1 MFFMA
6 QTPVK
11 VLVVE
16 DEPLVR
22 ALLTSLLEADG
33 FQIKSASNAA
43 EARAVAKE
51 FAPSVAIL
59 DIELGDGPSG
69 IDLSQILRLQFPQ
82 IGLVFLT
89 HIPEPRVVGVENRN
103 IPKNAAY
110 LRKDRMADTGVLKA
124 AIEAASRD
132 RVSKQFRDDK
142 TIQHQLTN
150 VSRSQLDVLRM
161 VAMGLSNH
169 EIAAQRG
176 TTVRA
181 VEHLV
186 KRAFTAA
193 GVDADAPGNARVVAA
208 RQFITVAGMPYANKA

>member
-1 MFFMA
+1 MA

-51 FAPSVAIL
+51 FEPGVAIL

-132 RVSKQFRDDK
+132 RVGKQFRDDK
-142 TIQHQLTN
+142 TVQHQLTN